1 MRTTM
6 TTKPRKYPPKDE
18 RANDLKH
25 TLIAS
30 ISYKRNRMD
39 IDQLRE
45 VLNAATKAIER
56 KK

>member
-1 MRTTM
+1 MI

-18 RANDLKH
+18 RDADLKH

-30 ISYKRNRMD
+30 ISHKLNRMD

-45 VLNAATKAIER
+45 VYQTATRLLQGQK
-56 KK
+56 